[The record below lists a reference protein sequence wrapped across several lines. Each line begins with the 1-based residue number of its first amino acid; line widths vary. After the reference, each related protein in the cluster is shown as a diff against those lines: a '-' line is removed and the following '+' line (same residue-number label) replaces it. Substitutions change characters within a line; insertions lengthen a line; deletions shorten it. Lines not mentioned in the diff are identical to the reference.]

1 MKVID
6 ERKAE
11 TNLCYSDLKPG
22 DIFEFVND
30 VKHRVYMKTDDYMQ
44 SSICLTEEFKP
55 HNYIIDSAVR
65 LLKVELH
72 ILKGEEK

>member
-6 ERKAE
+6 ERKTE
-11 TNLCYSDLKPG
+11 TNLYYSDLKPG

-30 VKHRVYMKTDDYMQ
+30 SEHRVYMKTDDYMQ
-44 SSICLTEEFKP
+44 SSICLTEEFRP
-55 HNYIIDSAVR
+55 HNYMIDSVVR
-65 LLKVELH
+65 RLNAELH